1 MRFYK
6 TADFSLFNIA
16 GCVRAVKAYDSKER
30 FPYSGIWLFTG
41 AQGTGKTLL
50 MMHVLHDILKE
61 YPSAKVC
68 SNMDIKDIE
77 YIPYTGIE
85 CFDLTNGTDGIIYVL
100 DEIHIPFNS
109 LESQGMPL
117 ATMQVWAQNRK
128 NRRLILGTSQRFNRI
143 AKGIREQ
150 AMFNYECKFSFFK
163 LIYPYTVIDASEYDE
178 HGNLPADARSS
189 FHFYIPNEKIMNSYD
204 TLQVIKRKEEKKK
217 ESKRK
222 WPLF

>member
-1 MRFYK
+1 MRYFK
-6 TADFSLFNIA
+6 TVNFNLLNIP
-16 GCVRAVKAYDSKER
+16 GCFRAARAYDSKER

-61 YPSAKVC
+61 YPAAKVC
-68 SNMDIKDIE
+68 SNMQINDVN

-150 AMFNYECKFSFFK
+150 ATFNYECRFSFLK
-163 LIYPYTVIDASEYDE
+163 LLYPYSVIDASLYDE
-178 HGNLPADARSS
+178 KGNLPEDAKSS
-189 FHFYIPNEKIMNSYD
+189 MHFYIPSEKVMNSYD
-204 TLQVIKRKEEKKK
+204 TLQVIKRKK
-217 ESKRK
+217 EVKRK